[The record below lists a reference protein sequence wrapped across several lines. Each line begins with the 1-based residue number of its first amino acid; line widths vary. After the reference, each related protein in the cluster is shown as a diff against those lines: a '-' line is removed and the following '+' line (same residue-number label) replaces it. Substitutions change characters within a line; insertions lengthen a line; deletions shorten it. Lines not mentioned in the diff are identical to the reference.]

1 MDEFLVNFYM
11 LKFCLF
17 SDDGDTCYAKL
28 LLASPGEVL
37 QQVNN
42 HVIQS
47 LRLLSAFEYK
57 NSHFVKSMSTRL
69 LHQKRQLLILSLWKP
84 QENR

>member
-1 MDEFLVNFYM
+1 MVEFLVNFYT

-17 SDDGDTCYAKL
+17 SDEGDTCYAKL

-37 QQVNN
+37 QQVND

-47 LRLLSAFEYK
+47 LRLLSAFEY

-69 LHQKRQLLILSLWKP
+69 LHQKRQLLILS
-84 QENR
+84 